1 VKLKR
6 VVIIELPNWNQS
18 TLGIR
23 APATKIMI
31 ELPNME
37 SIDTWYMSTSDRD
50 YVTFVLEGA

>member
-37 SIDTWYMSTSDRD
+37 SIDTWYTSTSDQD
-50 YVTFVLEGA
+50 YD